1 MCPPTKSGKVLPP
14 IVALT
19 GFMAAGKST
28 VGRALGNLLR
38 WRSCDLDYEI
48 ECRQKLRI
56 REIFQ
61 RHGEA
66 AFRQLEA
73 HALRSV
79 LEATSTPTVI
89 ALGGGTFVEPANA
102 ALLRKYG
109 AHVVFLEIAVDH
121 LLRRC
126 LAASARCPQNPRP
139 LAEDAEAFHALY
151 TQRLPSYRTAKLVL
165 NTEAKTAEQIAREIA
180 TALQLTPRP

>member
-1 MCPPTKSGKVLPP
+1 MCPPIKSGKVLPP

-48 ECRQKLRI
+48 ERRQKLRI
-56 REIFQ
+56 REIFE

-66 AFRQLEA
+66 AFRRLEA
-73 HALRSV
+73 QALRSV

-89 ALGGGTFVEPANA
+89 ALGGGTFVESANA

-109 AHVVFLEIAVDH
+109 AHIVFLEIAVEH

-126 LAASARCPQNPRP
+126 LAASARCPENPRP
-139 LAEDAEAFHALY
+139 LAEDAEAFYALY
-151 TQRLPSYRTAKLVL
+151 ARRLPSYRKADIVVS
-165 NTEAKTAEQIAREIA
+165 TEAKTVEQIAREIA
-180 TALQLTPRP
+180 MALQLTPRP